1 MFLIINVLPDIH
13 KDKKQ
18 REAMLLLQNKG
29 VSSSNKT
36 NNYKIN
42 VINEIDMEEVLDN
55 DLRATAMFDING
67 SHSS

>member
-18 REAMLLLQNKG
+18 REAMLLLQNKEA
-29 VSSSNKT
+29 SLSNKT

-42 VINEIDMEEVLDN
+42 VINEIDMEEFIDN
-55 DLRATAMFDING
+55 DLRATAMFDLNG
-67 SHSS
+67 SH